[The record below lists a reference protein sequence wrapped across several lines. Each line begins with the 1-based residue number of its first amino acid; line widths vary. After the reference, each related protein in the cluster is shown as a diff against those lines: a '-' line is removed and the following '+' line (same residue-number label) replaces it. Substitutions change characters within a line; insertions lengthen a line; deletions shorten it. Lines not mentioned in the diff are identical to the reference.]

1 MVQRYRIFLVIS
13 KLFVKKN
20 CFFFLITKNK
30 KPKLF
35 IIKYL
40 ALYINLFFFLKEK
53 KASNRTMLH
62 PQSDNLLL
70 QNKIPAIINKYT
82 YLSI

>member
-1 MVQRYRIFLVIS
+1 M
-13 KLFVKKN
+13 LF
-20 CFFFLITKNK
+20 FSITKNK

-40 ALYINLFFFLKEK
+40 ALYINLFFFEKKEK

>member
-1 MVQRYRIFLVIS
+1 M
-13 KLFVKKN
+13 
-20 CFFFLITKNK
+20 FFFEK
-30 KPKLF
+30 
-35 IIKYL
+35 
-40 ALYINLFFFLKEK
+40 KEK

>member
-1 MVQRYRIFLVIS
+1 M
-13 KLFVKKN
+13 LF
-20 CFFFLITKNK
+20 FSITKNK

-40 ALYINLFFFLKEK
+40 ALYINLFFKKKKEK
-53 KASNRTMLH
+53 KASNRTMPH

>member
-1 MVQRYRIFLVIS
+1 M
-13 KLFVKKN
+13 KK
-20 CFFFLITKNK
+20 
-30 KPKLF
+30 
-35 IIKYL
+35 
-40 ALYINLFFFLKEK
+40 KEK
-53 KASNRTMLH
+53 KASNRTMPH